1 MVTPLK
7 TFMGF
12 SVHLMFNLSF
22 TIYLINKYNVDIL
35 AVSQRLGHAKPTTTL
50 KYYSQLWRGRNL
62 TVADQLNGAIGKIEH
77 PDHSLVDFNG
87 NQFVAL

>member
-1 MVTPLK
+1 
-7 TFMGF
+7 
-12 SVHLMFNLSF
+12 MFNLNF
-22 TIYLINKYNVDIL
+22 TICLINKYNVDIL

-50 KYYSQLWRGRNL
+50 KYYSQLWRGRNR